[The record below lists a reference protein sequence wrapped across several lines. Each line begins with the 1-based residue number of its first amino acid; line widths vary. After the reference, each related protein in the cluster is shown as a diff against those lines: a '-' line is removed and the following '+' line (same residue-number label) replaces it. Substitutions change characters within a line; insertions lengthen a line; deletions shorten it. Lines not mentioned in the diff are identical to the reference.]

1 MEKTEIKKI
10 TVIKKDKE
18 SLEQCRE
25 ALRKH
30 IGKNT
35 SFNKFM
41 KKLKISVNLTLRK
54 RKKIRVGRK
63 GNKVIRTAEW
73 VDQELMENIRL
84 RMRLKRNWRFARKN
98 NLPEIVQQEYKQKYE
113 A

>member
-1 MEKTEIKKI
+1 MKNPWNSF
-10 TVIKKDKE
+10 KE
-18 SLEQCRE
+18 SIKR
-25 ALRKH
+25 H

-41 KKLKISVNLTLRK
+41 KKINILVNLTLRK

-63 GNKVIRTAEW
+63 ENKVIRAAEW

-84 RMRLKRNWRFARKN
+84 RMRLNRNWRFARKN
-98 NLPEIVQQEYKQKYE
+98 NLPEIVQ
-113 A
+113 